1 MKSIKVFLTMALS
14 LVMMISTVA
23 CGRGNTT
30 SSSSD
35 KTSTDVS
42 TDASTDSSDL
52 STDSASTDSEST
64 GSEST
69 DTTSPEE
76 SESTGSGNVGG
87 DDIVDDELP
96 KANVVVAT
104 ADVLTAWNAEGV
116 EFYYNKGV
124 MATLETGYTFSATE
138 TVEEAKANEY
148 AKWYADYYVS
158 VDTAIEAD
166 QLGLAGSYQAWDNGK
181 WLAFYAP
188 ALQANQTMGLLASV
202 NIKWTYEEIVEY
214 VVDFRCGAFDNEG
227 ACKGVTLKVEL
238 RLTNPADATD
248 FVVINSTSYTFA

>member
-52 STDSASTDSEST
+52 ST
-64 GSEST
+64 G
-69 DTTSPEE
+69 

-87 DDIVDDELP
+87 DDVVDDELP